1 MFVFC
6 LYLEGGVGDVCRP
19 AGRGRGRG
27 EAGREDDEDAGR
39 PRPHAAAGAAVQRP
53 VVRLRPGRVLD
64 PAVGGKE
71 IIALSSLI

>member
-1 MFVFC
+1 M
-6 LYLEGGVGDVCRP
+6 GDVCRP

-27 EAGREDDEDAGR
+27 RGRDEAGREDDEDARR